1 MHRLFQRLERNH
13 YLPNGTEGHG
23 FSGYLGQSQP
33 NPAVVEQQPQFSEV
47 LESLAAELGHNE
59 PVEELLRGDVNSA
72 DPQRDTTQGLYGF
85 AQHIDAQGR
94 RSDARTRVYTV
105 STATN
110 PDGSKKFPLDV
121 MFNALA
127 TRVLFDN
134 ATAGNTPRATGVEFL
149 WGSAMYSADP
159 RYNANST
166 GESGIVRIKKEAIVS
181 GGAFNSPQILKLS
194 GIGPADELSHF
205 DIPVIVDLPG
215 VGNNLQDNYET
226 SVIAHASTDFEN
238 NGPACTMGTT
248 EDDPCL
254 ELWRSG
260 EGPYTQ
266 GRIGITQYRTNASA
280 SGENDL
286 LIWQFPGAFRGFY
299 PRAPGIPGPELR
311 NAFCFLMAKMHPRG
325 SNGTVSLRSTNPR
338 DTPEIF
344 FNFYSEAGPDSVDLQ
359 GLLEGAKFAQ
369 RVLDSVPSPIGP
381 FTQEFPCDGGC
392 ESDAEAIDRIM
403 GHGFAHHATSSCRI
417 GADNDPMAVLDSQL
431 RVRGVQGLRVVDG
444 SSFPRVPG
452 AFPVLPIFMLSEKAT
467 DDILREHGG
476 TL

>member
-1 MHRLFQRLERNH
+1 MLSRLVSLNRPMLLYGAALLLSRHVHSQSISGVTPADVANKTYDFVVIGSGPGGGPLAANLAIAGHSVLLLEAGEDHGDTLVQQVPELYPQAIHVPDQRWDFFVRYHANDDLHNNYEYFTWRTSNGSYHVGQSPPPGSERLGAYYPRAGTLGGSATRNAMISIQPPASDWEYISNITGDDTWGPSNMHRLFQRLERNH

-254 ELWRSG
+254 ELWLSR
-260 EGPYTQ
+260 
-266 GRIGITQYRTNASA
+266 
-280 SGENDL
+280 
-286 LIWQFPGAFRGFY
+286 
-299 PRAPGIPGPELR
+299 GIPRLLP
-311 NAFCFLMAKMHPRG
+311 
-325 SNGTVSLRSTNPR
+325 SSSR
-338 DTPEIF
+338 DPW
-344 FNFYSEAGPDSVDLQ
+344 P
-359 GLLEGAKFAQ
+359 
-369 RVLDSVPSPIGP
+369 
-381 FTQEFPCDGGC
+381 
-392 ESDAEAIDRIM
+392 
-403 GHGFAHHATSSCRI
+403 
-417 GADNDPMAVLDSQL
+417 
-431 RVRGVQGLRVVDG
+431 
-444 SSFPRVPG
+444 
-452 AFPVLPIFMLSEKAT
+452 
-467 DDILREHGG
+467 
-476 TL
+476 